1 MPQGRRAIGAGL
13 LALLAAAACGAQP
26 SGPGL
31 TPDQARA
38 RELFARVIGFRT
50 SVGLGQV
57 PVMLDYLASEFR
69 AAGFPDA
76 DIHIFPLGETASMVV
91 RYRGDGSGGKP
102 ILLMA
107 HTDVVTAERA
117 EWRSDPY
124 TLVEESGFFY
134 GRGTIDVKNGL
145 VCQMATLLRMKAERF
160 VPTRDLILLLTGDE
174 ETAQA
179 TTADIVRHHRE
190 LIDAEFALNTDA
202 GNGTLDE
209 GTGLPL
215 FFSIGT
221 AEKGYASYEVT
232 VRNPG
237 GHSSEPR
244 ADNAIYELADALRRL
259 QAHTFSLAWNE
270 TTLAYFAGI
279 GRLTPGTLG
288 RAMRNFAAN
297 PRDQAA
303 AALLAANPK
312 YVGMTRTTCVPT
324 LLRGGSAD
332 NALPES
338 ATATVNCRLFP
349 GVDPA
354 AVKATLQQQ
363 VGRRAEVTTL
373 GTPVRTNAS
382 PLRQD
387 VLNAVTAAL
396 HGRNPGVPIIPM
408 QESGLSDAAFTRA
421 IGIPTYGVGA
431 AFIKDTDNHMHGS
444 NEGLPV
450 KSFYDYLDFW
460 YLLIKELTGPSSR
473 APRPADRVP

>member
-1 MPQGRRAIGAGL
+1 MPHRRGGSRWALA
-13 LALLAAAACGAQP
+13 ALLAAMACGAQAP
-26 SGPGL
+26 GPGL

-38 RELFARVIGFRT
+38 RELFARAIGFRT

-57 PVMLDYLASEFR
+57 PVMANYLAAEFR

-107 HTDVVTAERA
+107 HTDVVTAKPA
-117 EWRSDPY
+117 EWRSDPF
-124 TLVEESGFFY
+124 TLVEERGFFY
-134 GRGTIDVKNGL
+134 GRGTIDVKDGL
-145 VCQMATLLRMKAERF
+145 VCQMATLLRLKAEGF
-160 VPTRDLILLLTGDE
+160 VPKRDLILLLTGDE
-174 ETAQA
+174 ETAQD
-179 TTADIVRHHRE
+179 TTADIVNNHRD
-190 LIDAEFALNTDA
+190 LVDAEFALNTDA

-221 AEKGYASYEVT
+221 AEKGYADYEVT
-232 VRNPG
+232 VRNAG

-244 ADNAIYELADALRRL
+244 ADNAIYELADALRKV
-259 QAHTFSLAWNE
+259 QVHAFPVTWNE

-324 LLRGGSAD
+324 LLRGGSAE
-332 NALPES
+332 NALPEY
-338 ATATVNCRLFP
+338 ATATINCRLFP
-349 GVDPA
+349 GVDPV
-354 AVKATLQQQ
+354 AVKATLQQL
-363 VGRRAEVTTL
+363 VGPGAAVAIV
-373 GTPVRTNAS
+373 GTPFRTNAS
-382 PLRQD
+382 PLRED
-387 VLNAVTAAL
+387 VLSAVTRAL
-396 HGRNPGVPIIPM
+396 HARNPGVPVMPM
-408 QESGLSDAAFTRA
+408 QESGLSDAVFTRA

-431 AFIKDTDNHMHGS
+431 AFIKDADNHMHGS

-460 YLLIKELTGPSSR
+460 YLLLKDLASR
-473 APRPADRVP
+473 HA